1 MPLAQYQRRVTT
13 GHSRGVS
20 RPQYTDLVLGFRK
33 KSQTDNAAQEAAAA
47 REAEE
52 AAAAQRK
59 RTPEKKGVPTPK
71 RRDQEAARRRPLVHN
86 DRKAARASQRKAI
99 QEQRA
104 KMRQAMETGEEKYLP
119 ARDRGPQKRWIRD
132 YVDARHGIGEWLL
145 ILVLVFLFA
154 SFLLTDET
162 RALTSYL
169 LFVLMLAVFTEL
181 FWVGRKTRI
190 GLEAKFGVGNM
201 EKGSRFYAAMRAL
214 QMRRLRLPKP
224 MVNRGEFPS

>member
-1 MPLAQYQRRVTT
+1 M
-13 GHSRGVS
+13 GHSR
-20 RPQYTDLVLGFRK
+20 RAPIPQYTDEVLGFRK

-59 RTPEKKGVPTPK
+59 RTPERKGVPTPK

-132 YVDARHGIGEWLL
+132 YVDARHGVGEWLL
-145 ILVLVFLFA
+145 VLVLVFLFA

-181 FWVGRKTRI
+181 FWVGHKTRK

>member
-1 MPLAQYQRRVTT
+1 M
-13 GHSRGVS
+13 
-20 RPQYTDLVLGFRK
+20 
-33 KSQTDNAAQEAAAA
+33 
-47 REAEE
+47 
-52 AAAAQRK
+52 
-59 RTPEKKGVPTPK
+59 PTP
-71 RRDQEAARRRPLVHN
+71 RRKDQEAARRRPLVHN
-86 DRKAARASQRKAI
+86 DRKAARAAQRKSI

-104 KMRQAMETGEEKYLP
+104 KMRQAMETGEERYLP
-119 ARDRGPQKRWIRD
+119 VRDRGPQKRWIRD

-181 FWVGRKTRI
+181 FWVGRKVRK
-190 GLEAKFGVGNM
+190 GLEAKFGVGNV
-201 EKGSRFYAAMRAL
+201 ERGARFYGAMRAL

-224 MVNRGEFPS
+224 LVNRGEFPS

>member
-1 MPLAQYQRRVTT
+1 M
-13 GHSRGVS
+13 
-20 RPQYTDLVLGFRK
+20 LGFRK

-59 RTPEKKGVPTPK
+59 RTPERKGVPTPK

-132 YVDARHGIGEWLL
+132 YVDARHGVGEWLL
-145 ILVLVFLFA
+145 VLVLVFLFA

-181 FWVGRKTRI
+181 FWVGHKTRK